1 MKEELIYQ
9 ISINHLPGIGGV
21 TARRLIS
28 YCGGVEAV
36 FREKLHAL
44 KKIPGVGEK
53 LATAIRR
60 EDVFERA
67 EQEIKFIEKHGIR
80 PLFYLDDDY
89 PYRLK
94 QCEDGPMM
102 IFVKGSADL
111 NRQRVVAIVGTRNI
125 TPYGREQCEAFV
137 SELVPYEP
145 LVVSGLAYGVDACA
159 HKAALK
165 HKLPTAAV
173 LGHGLDR
180 VYPQVHTKLAKQ
192 IVADGALVTDFL
204 TGTKPDRENFP
215 KRNRIIAGLCDGIIV
230 IEAAITG
237 GALITANIAN
247 TYNRDVFALPGR
259 ITDPYSQGC
268 NKLIRINKAHLM
280 ESVADLQYIMN
291 WEPGQ
296 QPGQKKQTGIFV
308 ELDPDEKQ
316 ITGYLQGRK
325 EAKMDDILSETGFS
339 QGKASSVLLNLEFKG
354 VVKAMPGKTFRL
366 CANIGTQ
373 AGSPRGA

>member
-1 MKEELIYQ
+1 MKKELIYQ
-9 ISINHLPGIGGV
+9 IAINHIPGIGGV

-36 FREKLHAL
+36 FKEKLHAL
-44 KKIPGVGEK
+44 KKIPGVGDK
-53 LATAIRR
+53 LASAIRR
-60 EDVFERA
+60 QDVFERA
-67 EQEIKFIEKHGIR
+67 EQEIKFIEKHHIR
-80 PLFYLDDDY
+80 PLFFLDDDY

-94 QCEDGPMM
+94 QCEDGPML
-102 IFVKGSADL
+102 IFVRGNADL
-111 NRQRVVAIVGTRNI
+111 NRQKVLAVIGTRNI
-125 TPYGREQCEAFV
+125 TSYGREQCEAFV
-137 SELVPYEP
+137 NDLAPYEP
-145 LVVSGLAYGVDACA
+145 LIVSGLAYGVDACA

-165 HKLPTAAV
+165 HNLPTAAV

-180 VYPQVHTKLAKQ
+180 IYPQAHTGLAKQ

-215 KRNRIIAGLCDGIIV
+215 KRNRIIAGLCDGIVV

-259 ITDPYSQGC
+259 INDQYSQGC

-291 WEPGQ
+291 W
-296 QPGQKKQTGIFV
+296 QPGNNPKKGIQTNLFV
-308 ELDPDEKQ
+308 S
-316 ITGYLQGRK
+316 
-325 EAKMDDILSETGFS
+325 LSEEEKTITSFLKEKNEAGIDQIVAGTGFNLS
-339 QGKASSVLLNLEFKG
+339 KTTTILLSLEFKD
-354 VVKAMPGKTFRL
+354 VVKPLPGKMFRL
-366 CANIGTQ
+366 NA
-373 AGSPRGA
+373 RV

>member
-9 ISINHLPGIGGV
+9 IAINHIPGIGGV

-36 FREKLHAL
+36 FKEKLHAL

-53 LATAIRR
+53 LATAIRKQ
-60 EDVFERA
+60 DVFERA
-67 EQEIKFIEKHGIR
+67 EQEINFIKKHGIR
-80 PLFYLDDDY
+80 PLFYLDDCY
-89 PYRLK
+89 PHRLK

-111 NRQRVVAIVGTRNI
+111 NRQKVLAIVGTRNI

-137 SELVPYEP
+137 RELVPYEP
-145 LVVSGLAYGVDACA
+145 LIVSGLAYGVDACA

-180 VYPQVHTKLAKQ
+180 IYPQVHTKLAKQ
-192 IVADGALVTDFL
+192 IIADGALVTDFL

-259 ITDPYSQGC
+259 ISDQYSQGC

-280 ESVADLQYIMN
+280 ESIADLQYIMN
-291 WEPGQ
+291 WEPGNNTKN
-296 QPGQKKQTGIFV
+296 GVQTSLFV
-308 ELDPDEKQ
+308 TLSEEEK
-316 ITGYLQGRK
+316 TLATFLKEHK
-325 EAKMDDILSETGFS
+325 EAGIDQIVAGTGFNLS
-339 QGKASSVLLNLEFKG
+339 KTTTILLSLEFKE
-354 VVKAMPGKTFRL
+354 VVKPLPGKMFRL
-366 CANIGTQ
+366 NARI
-373 AGSPRGA
+373 